1 MNGCTWF
8 HWIVIK
14 LARRGD
20 KQHDKMRCIFATMN
34 WAKLWTSRKKE
45 LILLEEQK
53 SFRAWSMIIFFFL
66 FSYSP
71 LPWHH
76 VSWERRWERKKKEKK
91 YTIYTYR
98 KAIVN
103 FFFYSTH
110 LSASFL
116 WNNNFFERFSNHRFI
131 SRTLFHELDY
141 IYIFE
146 TMTSILFLHS
156 NHTVLK
162 GGGGLFYN
170 FPNFFLSKLY
180 RSTYFCGEHISLVL
194 KAAAPRSAFRFS
206 FGSLQS
212 DVPYP

>member
-1 MNGCTWF
+1 MHFRYDELSQALDESKKRTYSFGRTE
-8 HWIVIK
+8 IV
-14 LARRGD
+14 
-20 KQHDKMRCIFATMN
+20 Q
-34 WAKLWTSRKKE
+34 
-45 LILLEEQK
+45 
-53 SFRAWSMIIFFFL
+53 SMIDDHFFFFL

-141 IYIFE
+141 IYIYIYIRNHDFHTFSTFE
-146 TMTSILFLHS
+146 SHGF
-156 NHTVLK
+156 K
-162 GGGGLFYN
+162 GGRRIVLQF
-170 FPNFFLSKLY
+170 SKLFPLETLSIDVLL
-180 RSTYFCGEHISLVL
+180 RGTYLSGTQSSGTAFGVQIFIRISSVGRALPLSV
-194 KAAAPRSAFRFS
+194 R
-206 FGSLQS
+206 
-212 DVPYP
+212 

>member
-1 MNGCTWF
+1 MHFRYDELSQALDESKERTYSFGRTE
-8 HWIVIK
+8 IV
-14 LARRGD
+14 
-20 KQHDKMRCIFATMN
+20 Q
-34 WAKLWTSRKKE
+34 
-45 LILLEEQK
+45 
-53 SFRAWSMIIFFFL
+53 SMIDDHFFFFL

-116 WNNNFFERFSNHRFI
+116 WNNNFFRKIFESPFHFTHFI
-131 SRTLFHELDY
+131 SRTRLYIY

-146 TMTSILFLHS
+146 TTTSILFLHS